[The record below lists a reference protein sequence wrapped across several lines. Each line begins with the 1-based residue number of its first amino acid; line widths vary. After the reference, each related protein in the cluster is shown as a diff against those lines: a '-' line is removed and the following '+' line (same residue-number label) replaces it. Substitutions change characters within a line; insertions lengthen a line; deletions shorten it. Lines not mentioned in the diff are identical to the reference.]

1 MYSKNSFGNFYPVDS
16 SIHRLNPIVKFIN
29 FIVAIVLVV
38 LSMSL
43 RIHIF
48 LFALVFIMALLSFV
62 PTKFYF
68 KTFYS
73 LRYIYI
79 LIVFLCLSFGF
90 DLETTIV
97 YLLKLVIVVE
107 YLVLMIYT
115 TSPSELN
122 YGMERILRTFNLFGA
137 NISAFVVDITN
148 IIRFIPLVI
157 TTENKILKSQ
167 SSRGIDY
174 NNSDIFGRAYA
185 LITAYKNV
193 LRLSFKKS
201 KQIRKNEEI
210 RLFNIRKKRTNYRTN
225 KVGFYDLIFF
235 LFHITIVVAYLIEGG
250 YLNEILNKFII

>member
-16 SIHRLNPIVKFIN
+16 SVHRLNPVVKLLN
-29 FIVAIVLVV
+29 FIITIILII
-38 LSMSL
+38 LTMSL

-48 LFALVFIMALLSFV
+48 LFALVAVMALLSFV
-62 PTKFYF
+62 PTRFYF

-79 LIVFLCLSFGF
+79 LIAFLCFSLGI
-90 DLETTIV
+90 DVQNIIV
-97 YLLKLVIVVE
+97 YLLKLIIIVE
-107 YLVLMIYT
+107 YLVLIIYT

-122 YGMERILRTFNLFGA
+122 YGMEKLLNVFNIFGL
-137 NISAFVVDITN
+137 NVSYVTVKITN
-148 IIRFIPLVI
+148 MIRFIPLVI
-157 TTENKILKSQ
+157 TTESKILKSQ

-185 LITAYKNV
+185 LMHAYKNV
-193 LRLSFKKS
+193 LRLSFLKS

-210 RLFNIRKKRTNYRTN
+210 RLFNVRKKRTNYRTN
-225 KVGFYDLIFF
+225 KAGFYDLIFF

-250 YLNEILNKFII
+250 YLNEILNKFIL